1 MQNAVIFNADELRQH
16 DETIAKEVARQVAKA
31 IAETGGVSE
40 PLPNVVSAN
49 WILDHYSIYHM
60 KYSKL
65 NELHNEILAE
75 YGVNNEICRKRGG
88 TVYYD
93 RHNFEAWLLGRKIKK
108 KQDPRLVACQKY

>member
-16 DETIAKEVARQVAKA
+16 DETIAKEVARQVAKV

-88 TVYYD
+88 TV
-93 RHNFEAWLLGRKIKK
+93 
-108 KQDPRLVACQKY
+108 